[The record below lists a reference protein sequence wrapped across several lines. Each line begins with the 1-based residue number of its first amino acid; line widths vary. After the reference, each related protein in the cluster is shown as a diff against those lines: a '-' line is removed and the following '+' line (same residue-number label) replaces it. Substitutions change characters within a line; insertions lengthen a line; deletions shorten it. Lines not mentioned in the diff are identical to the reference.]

1 MERRS
6 FIKVAVTTCLAG
18 IAARA
23 IGEAAE
29 RSNETEKVSASR
41 LPRTENL
48 ASFEAKCFTER
59 LGGLGSPC
67 VLGK

>member
-41 LPRTENL
+41 LPRTENPGEL
-48 ASFEAKCFTER
+48 RGEMLYRT
-59 LGGLGSPC
+59 LGRT
-67 VLGK
+67 V